1 MVVILIIINLDDIIY
16 NDGTGGRDKMIQ
28 FKNIDELKEFISKE
42 VLLTNE
48 ATKYLGIS
56 SQRLHQLVQ
65 SGKLTPIKITRASSL
80 FLKSE
85 LYERK
90 FEIEKSYGHAR
101 SALSVNKEGG
111 VNTVQTINDAINYFT
126 LLALFKGKYKKCD
139 PIYHHL
145 ATQIDMTRPINEIS
159 KDMSLITG
167 FDEKEILHESYQ
179 VQKGFEKL
187 KDDDYI
193 VKIGTEL
200 YPQLLAQTEQAPV
213 FLFMRGNLNLLKFN
227 TISIVGTRNPSEQ
240 GKKRAQILAERLG
253 LNRIVVAS
261 GLARGIDTAAHTGA
275 LNRKNPT
282 IAVIGTPLTMV
293 YPKENEMLQRSI
305 EENGLV
311 ISQFAP
317 SMSVQRWNFP
327 MRNAVMSG
335 ISLATVIIE
344 AGETSGSLIQ
354 ADYALKQGRIVF
366 IPQSAID
373 NDDLKWPKKYI
384 QRKGAY
390 KFSTIDE
397 LLFILAKHH
406 KEIFTV
412 INEHNDSPAYLSEG
426 KIGYVHK
433 DE

>member
-1 MVVILIIINLDDIIY
+1 M
-16 NDGTGGRDKMIQ
+16 GGRNAMFQ
-28 FKNIDELKEFISKE
+28 FKDIDELKEFISKE
-42 VLLTNE
+42 VLLTQE

-65 SGKLTPIKITRASSL
+65 SGKLTPIKTTRASSL
-80 FLKSE
+80 FLRSE

-90 FEIEKSYGHAR
+90 FETEKSYGHTR
-101 SALSVNKEGG
+101 SSLNNKGG
-111 VNTVQTINDAINYFT
+111 VNTIETINDATNYFT
-126 LLALFKGKYKKCD
+126 LLALFKGKNKKCD
-139 PIYHHL
+139 PIYYHL
-145 ATQIDMTRPINEIS
+145 VTQVDLTRPTKEIS
-159 KDMSLITG
+159 KDMSVITG
-167 FDEKEILHESYQ
+167 FDEKEILYESYQ

-200 YPQLLAQTEQAPV
+200 YPELLAQTDQAPV
-213 FLFMRGNLNLLKFN
+213 FLFMRGNPNLLNFN

-240 GKKRAQILAERLG
+240 GKIRAQILAEKFG

-261 GLARGIDTAAHTGA
+261 GLAKGIDTAAHTGA

-397 LLFILAKHH
+397 LLSILAKHH
-406 KEIFTV
+406 REILPG
-412 INEHNDSPAYLSEG
+412 INEQKEPPAYLSEG